1 MRGPIRSVWMDP
13 VIDMNGSQAPPFDPL
28 RRQCR
33 EQRRRIN
40 SAAECNN
47 QPNIGETRQQLRQV
61 GNEPLRA
68 EWVRGQP
75 PYSSENSPNDAI
87 RAERAAR
94 NSSRGMASSWS
105 R

>member
-1 MRGPIRSVWMDP
+1 MRSPLRSVWMDS
-13 VIDMNGSQAPPFDPL
+13 VIDMNGSYAQPRDPL
-28 RRQCR
+28 RRQGR

-47 QPNIGETRQQLRQV
+47 QPNIGETRQKLCQA

-94 NSSRGMASSWS
+94 NSSRGRASS
-105 R
+105 